1 MRALESLPPKR
12 RFASAAE
19 RTRADSL
26 CTHSRCYFRPTRPTA
41 AWRVVVVVVVIDPP
55 FSLFFTRVPSFG
67 LSRGIS
73 PRMLALS
80 ATVLSRSRHRTQK
93 GSIHSLTTHRDY
105 HPRKTRRKSLSSLRM
120 PPVSRMLSK
129 VDGPIRQNRVRSIDR
144 SIDRRRR
151 LFGQHD
157 APYVLLTVS
166 FSLSPSLGLETATS
180 RH

>member
-26 CTHSRCYFRPTRPTA
+26 CTHSRCYFRPTHPTA
-41 AWRVVVVVVVIDPP
+41 AWRVVVVTDPP

-73 PRMLALS
+73 PRMLAGIRDCSLS
-80 ATVLSRSRHRTQK
+80 IPSPYTK
-93 GSIHSLTTHRDY
+93 GSIHSLTHRDY
-105 HPRKTRRKSLSSLRM
+105 HPRKTRRKSLVTANATGFADALESY
-120 PPVSRMLSK
+120 
-129 VDGPIRQNRVRSIDR
+129 GPIRQNRVRSIDR

-151 LFGQHD
+151 RLFGQHD
-157 APYVLLTVS
+157 APYV
-166 FSLSPSLGLETATS
+166 F
-180 RH
+180 